1 MPSSQPLDNLFLL
14 FTRKFDELGSPYMVS
29 GSVAAMIYG
38 EPRLTHDVDLIAYL
52 DQRAAIRLPQLFPHP
67 EFYCPPP
74 DIIALEIARD
84 FRGHF
89 NLLHI
94 DTAFKADVYLRGN
107 DSFHVWALQKSRR
120 VQVGDSTV
128 SLAPPE
134 YVIIRKLEYFRE
146 GASEKHVRDIQA
158 MLRTTGRDIDFQR
171 LEVFVDERDLSDE
184 WRRAQAKV

>member
-1 MPSSQPLDNLFLL
+1 MPSSLPPDNLFLL

-52 DQRAAIRLPQLFPHP
+52 DQRAAIRLPQIFPHP
-67 EFYCPPP
+67 EFYCPPAE
-74 DIIALEIARD
+74 IVAVEIARD

-89 NLLHI
+89 NILHI

-107 DSFHVWALQKSRR
+107 DSFHIWALKESRR
-120 VQVGDSTV
+120 VKVGDSTL
-128 SLAPPE
+128 SLATPE

-146 GASEKHVRDIQA
+146 GGSEKHVRDIQA
-158 MLRTTGRDIDFQR
+158 NFAPQVAILIFTD
-171 LEVFVDERDLSDE
+171 SNN
-184 WRRAQAKV
+184 